1 MGILAKLFGT
11 DEAIKKAGDAV
22 INAGDALV
30 FTKEEKAHH
39 FLDLLKAYEPFKL
52 AQRLLALTFSI
63 PYVLIWLVSAIL
75 FLVGALVPPQ
85 HSVDPDVLSYSDHLI
100 EVSKHLAAMN
110 NETLGLPV
118 ALILGFY
125 FGGGAIESFSRTRK
139 AKKED

>member
-11 DEAIKKAGDAV
+11 DEVIKKGTDAV

-52 AQRLLALTFSI
+52 AQRLLALVFSI
-63 PYVLIWLVSAIL
+63 PYVAVWLISAIL
-75 FLVGALVPPQ
+75 FLAGALLPGDTA
-85 HSVDPDVLSYSDHLI
+85 HILTA
-100 EVSKHLAAMN
+100 SKDLAKMN

-118 ALILGFY
+118 ALVLGFY
-125 FGGGAIESFSRTRK
+125 FGGGAIESIAIARK
-139 AKKED
+139 GKKE

>member
-11 DEAIKKAGDAV
+11 DEVIRKGTDAV

-63 PYVLIWLVSAIL
+63 PYVLVWLISAVMFL
-75 FLVGALVPPQ
+75 FGALIPGEHP
-85 HSVDPDVLSYSDHLI
+85 HILTA
-100 EVSKHLAAMN
+100 SKDLAQMN
-110 NETLGLPV
+110 NDTLGLPV
-118 ALILGFY
+118 ALVLGFY
-125 FGGGAIESFSRTRK
+125 FGGGAIESFRK
-139 AKKED
+139 TKDAGK